1 MYLRVYVFF
10 VFVFVFWFF
19 FFFGQC
25 IKFSFYWIL
34 YNLSFLMT
42 TLKKISEIV
51 TEDNFVKIYLKL
63 YLKYLQN
70 MTLSY

>member
-1 MYLRVYVFF
+1 
-10 VFVFVFWFF
+10 
-19 FFFGQC
+19 
-25 IKFSFYWIL
+25 
-34 YNLSFLMT
+34 MT

-70 MTLSY
+70 MTLFY